1 MPSMSKNVENRVRRF
16 REQRWILDNVI
27 RTVGVT
33 WDQGDMDYALFP
45 CGITALGDF
54 LRVERAIKKYND
66 IAREYSNAAKFRQA
80 RAEDMEKQGRLVSAR
95 ESFYIASILYGQAQW
110 PIAEK
115 TRQNEEL
122 ERRKNYSYAKYCEYA
137 DHITRQ
143 AEVPY
148 KGNHIPGW
156 LHLPPNYKEGDKVP
170 CVIAIGGMDSTKEIS
185 VALVGDNFQ
194 SRGIATFLF
203 DGPGQ
208 YSSAMR
214 GIYIDEEGFYD
225 AGRAVYDWLSQQP
238 EIDLDKIAVR
248 GVSMGS
254 IWGTQVAS
262 VIPNV
267 KACMVAYP
275 SYEKGEDTAYNMY
288 SPSFKLRFMFMSNYS
303 DEAEF
308 DRFIQGINSD
318 GLGEKV
324 TFPYLV
330 VGGEDD
336 DFASIESTF
345 AVMNDVK
352 APKELLLY
360 KAEGHTL
367 HSRPSSYLGP
377 NEWAYMAD
385 WTVDRFSGIPMESTY
400 SVVDSHGVIHRE
412 PWGDYREYDYGLP
425 DVP

>member
-1 MPSMSKNVENRVRRF
+1 MPSMSKGVENRVKRF
-16 REQRWILDNVI
+16 REQRWILDSVI
-27 RTVGVT
+27 QTCGVT
-33 WDQGDMDYALFP
+33 WDQGDIDFSLFP

-54 LRVERAIKKYND
+54 LRVERSVKKYND

-80 RAEDMEKQGRLVSAR
+80 RGEDMERQGYSVSAR

-110 PIAEK
+110 PISEATK
-115 TRQNEEL
+115 QNQEL
-122 ERRKNYSYAKYCEYA
+122 ERRKNYCYGKYTEHA

-143 AEVPY
+143 AEIPY
-148 KGNHIPGW
+148 QGAALPGW
-156 LHLPPNYKEGDKVP
+156 LHLPPTYKPGDKVP
-170 CVIAIGGMDSTKEIS
+170 CVVTVGGMDSTKEIC
-185 VALVGDNFQ
+185 VALNGDVFL
-194 SRGIATFLF
+194 SRGVAVFLF

-214 GIYIDEEGFYD
+214 GIYIDENGFYE
-225 AGRAVYDWLSQQP
+225 AGRAIHDWLSQQP
-238 EIDLDKIAVR
+238 EIDLDQLAVR

-267 KACMVAYP
+267 KACSVAYP

-288 SPSFKLRFMFMSNYS
+288 SPSFKLRFMFMSNHT

-308 DRFIQGINSD
+308 DKFIQGIGYE
-318 GLGEKV
+318 GLGAKV

-330 VGGEDD
+330 CGGEDD

-345 AVMNDVK
+345 AVLNEVT
-352 APKELLLY
+352 APKEFLLY
-360 KAEGHTL
+360 KGEGHTL
-367 HSRPSSYLGP
+367 HSRPSSYFGP
-377 NEWAYMAD
+377 NEWAYIGD
-385 WTVDRFSGIPMESTY
+385 WTLDRFKGLPMESSY
-400 SVVDSHGVIHRE
+400 SVVDSHGIVHRE
-412 PWGDYREYDYGLP
+412 PWGERREYDYGLP

>member
-1 MPSMSKNVENRVRRF
+1 MPSMSKEVENRVRRF
-16 REQRWILDNVI
+16 REQRWVLDNII

-45 CGITALGDF
+45 CGISALGDF
-54 LRVERAIKKYND
+54 LRVERSIKKYND

-80 RAEDMEKQGRLVSAR
+80 RAEAAEKDGRDVSAR

-110 PIAEK
+110 PIAERTK
-115 TRQNEEL
+115 QLEEL
-122 ERRKNYSYAKYCEYA
+122 ERRKNYCYDKFCEYA
-137 DHITRQ
+137 DHVTRK

-156 LHLPPNYKEGDKVP
+156 LHLPPNYKAGDKVP
-170 CVIAIGGMDSTKEIS
+170 VVIAIGGMDSTKEIS

-225 AGRAVYDWLSQQP
+225 AGRAVYEWLRQQP
-238 EIDLDKIAVR
+238 EVDLDNIAVR

-267 KACMVAYP
+267 KACTVVYP

-288 SPSFKLRFMFMSNYS
+288 SPSFKLRFMFMSNYT

-318 GLGEKV
+318 DLGAKV

-345 AVMNDVK
+345 AVLNDVD
-352 APKELLLY
+352 APKEFLLY

-377 NEWAYMAD
+377 NEWAYLAD
-385 WTVDRFSGIPMESTY
+385 WTSDRFKGLPMESRY
-400 SVVDSHGVIHRE
+400 SVVDSHGVVHTE
-412 PWGDYREYDYGLP
+412 PWGSHREYDYGLP
-425 DVP
+425 DIP